1 MDKNMK
7 IREWQDLP
15 GYMKNDSVRK
25 YYFILMKKRKSLYA
39 KRVFDIV
46 FAIISVFILL
56 PVFLIISIAI
66 KIDSKGPI
74 MFRQV
79 RVTQY
84 GRRFKIYKFRT
95 MIENAEKIGGQ
106 VTTKNDTRITNTGR
120 LLRKYKLDEIPQLFN
135 IISGDMSFVGTRPE
149 TVKYFALYEDE
160 MMATLLLPAGVT
172 SEASIKFKDE
182 ELFFDNAVD
191 TEGIYINVLLP
202 EKMEINLS
210 SLEKFSFH
218 RDISII
224 IRTAIAVV
232 KKKRVKELKV
242 NKTLIKG

>member
-232 KKKRVKELKV
+232 KKKKVKKLKV